1 MFLFRSLS
9 LRLYINLRS
18 IFQLKYI
25 FPKKNTLSSFLLQ
38 ILVNKN
44 DKENKLRRI
53 FADRILVINYVKQ
66 NTEDINFPK
75 IYWQGKYLSNHEL
88 KNLPNR
94 FYLKHRSSSGRSKLF
109 IKNKTNIYMINV
121 WIWLNS
127 VINYSWLTREWF
139 YTKTRDFLIESEI
152 DSKELID
159 YKFFCRYGI
168 PFLQVDLDRKN
179 SHKRNLYSIEDD
191 GTTYKFINA
200 KLHNFANSKNFIL
213 GDMRLLHKV
222 ASNLSRKVP
231 FLRVDLYKVNN
242 RV

>member
-75 IYWQGKYLSNHEL
+75 IYWQGN
-88 KNLPNR
+88 
-94 FYLKHRSSSGRSKLF
+94 G
-109 IKNKTNIYMINV
+109 
-121 WIWLNS
+121 
-127 VINYSWLTREWF
+127 
-139 YTKTRDFLIESEI
+139 
-152 DSKELID
+152 
-159 YKFFCRYGI
+159 C
-168 PFLQVDLDRKN
+168 
-179 SHKRNLYSIEDD
+179 
-191 GTTYKFINA
+191 
-200 KLHNFANSKNFIL
+200 
-213 GDMRLLHKV
+213 
-222 ASNLSRKVP
+222 
-231 FLRVDLYKVNN
+231 
-242 RV
+242 